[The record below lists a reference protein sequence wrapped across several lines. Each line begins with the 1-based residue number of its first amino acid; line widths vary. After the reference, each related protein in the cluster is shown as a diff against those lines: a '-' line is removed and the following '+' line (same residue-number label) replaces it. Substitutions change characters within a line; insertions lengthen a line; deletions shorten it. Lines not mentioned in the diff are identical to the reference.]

1 MHILVVNWQ
10 DRTHPLSGGA
20 EVHLHE
26 IFGRIAAAGNKVT
39 LLCCGHAGAPE
50 REMLDGIEVIRAGRR
65 STFNYT
71 VRRWWRKHGAK
82 LNPDIVVDDINKIP
96 FLTPGFVKRPILAI
110 IHHLFGKTIYAEAGL
125 AAGLYVRSFEKRIA
139 SVYRNT
145 QLCVVSESTRRE
157 CEDLGFNPDHITV
170 IHNAIDHRQF
180 PMAITK
186 KADVP
191 TVVFVGRLKKYKS
204 VDHLLRAAALVR
216 PALPTLRVEI
226 LGTGD
231 QLDTLKALAQSL
243 GLADNV
249 TFHGFVTEVEKTA
262 WLSVAHVVVNS
273 SIKEGWGI
281 SNIEANA
288 CGTPVISA
296 NVPGL
301 RDSVRDGTSGL
312 LYEYGDIDTL
322 ARLMQRLLVDRHERE
337 RLSEGALRWASTF
350 TWERSAREML
360 DLCTQVIQ
368 RWHA

>member
-10 DRTHPLSGGA
+10 DRSHPLSGGA
-20 EVHLHE
+20 EVHMHE
-26 IFGRIAAAGNKVT
+26 IFGRIATAGHRVT
-39 LLCCGHAGAPE
+39 LLCCGYAGAPAQE
-50 REMLDGIEVIRAGRR
+50 VLDGINVIRAGHR

-71 VRRWWRKHGAK
+71 VAWWWKRHGHALK
-82 LNPDIVVDDINKIP
+82 PDIVVDDINKIP
-96 FLTPGFVKRPILAI
+96 FLTPLYVKRPILAI
-110 IHHLFGKTIYAEAGL
+110 IHHLFGKTIYTEAGL
-125 AAGLYVRSFEKRIA
+125 FAGLYVRFFESRIA

-145 QLCVVSESTRRE
+145 PLCVVSDSTRQE
-157 CEDLGFNPDHITV
+157 CEELGFKSESISI

-186 KADVP
+186 KANAP

-204 VDHLLRAAALVR
+204 VDHLLHAAALVR
-216 PALPTLRVEI
+216 NALPNIRIEV

-231 QLDTLKALAQSL
+231 QLDALRSLGHSL
-243 GLADNV
+243 GLANNV

-273 SIKEGWGI
+273 SVKEGWGI

-301 RDSVRDGTSGL
+301 RDSVRDGLSGL
-312 LYEYGDIDTL
+312 LYEYGDVDTL
-322 ARLMQRLLVDRHERE
+322 ARLMQRLLIDEHERE

-360 DLCTQVIQ
+360 DLCSRVIE
-368 RWHA
+368 RWKR

>member
-39 LLCCGHAGAPE
+39 LLCCGHPGAPS
-50 REMLDGIEVIRAGRR
+50 RDVLDGMDVIRVGRR
-65 STFNYT
+65 ATFNYS
-71 VRRWWRKHGAK
+71 VFWWWKRHGAK
-82 LNPDIVVDDINKIP
+82 LKPDIVVDDINKIP
-96 FLTPGFVKRPILAI
+96 FLTPLFVKRPILAI
-110 IHHLFGKTIYAEAGL
+110 IHHLFGKTIYTEAGR

-139 SVYRNT
+139 SVYRT
-145 QLCVVSESTRRE
+145 TPLCVVSESTRQE
-157 CEDLGFNPDHITV
+157 CEALGFDPSLISIV
-170 IHNAIDHRQF
+170 HNAIDHRQF

-186 KADVP
+186 KATVP

-204 VDHLLRAAALVR
+204 VDHLLRAAAIVHK
-216 PALPTLRVEI
+216 ALPNLRVEI

-231 QLDTLKALAQSL
+231 QLEPLRSLAATL

-296 NVPGL
+296 NVQGL
-301 RDSVRDGTSGL
+301 RDSVRDGMSGL
-312 LYEYGDIDTL
+312 LYEYGHIDAL
-322 ARLMQRLLVDRHERE
+322 ARLMQRLLVDVHERE
-337 RLSEGALRWASTF
+337 RLSEGALRWASSF

-360 DLCTQVIQ
+360 DLCSSVIE
-368 RWHA
+368 RWKR